1 MSESEESSAVPADG
15 PTRISKMGSRGGN
28 DRRHTLYY
36 NAANYESLQKQ
47 LSTYKVVLLGTEY
60 IESKKIGAKPF
71 TVCISIFFFSFRML
85 LTFFFRLIDF
95 VCLILMELNG

>member
-1 MSESEESSAVPADG
+1 MSENEESSVVPVDG
-15 PTRISKMGSRGGN
+15 PTRISKMGSRAGN

-47 LSTYKVVLLGTEY
+47 LSAYKVVLLGTEY

-71 TVCISIFFFSFRML
+71 TVSFSFS
-85 LTFFFRLIDF
+85 FFLIWN
-95 VCLILMELNG
+95 CY